1 MCDVRS
7 ATIKRFI
14 ESKNKG
20 VVSVV
25 SIVVLVVVVV
35 VRSGWSGGGSE

>member
-7 ATIKRFI
+7 ATIRRFI

-20 VVSVV
+20 VVSI
-25 SIVVLVVVVV
+25 IVVVAVVG

>member
-20 VVSVV
+20 VV